1 MKWDQ
6 AKKHMPK
13 PEPVGKADEECRK
26 SPSGEH
32 AWYDVVHIDGP
43 PLENPPKQ
51 VCAFC
56 MATR

>member
-13 PEPVGKADEECRK
+13 PEPVGNATQECRK
-26 SPSGEH
+26 APDGEH
-32 AWYDVVHIDGP
+32 AWQDVASIDGP

-51 VCAFC
+51 VCVFC